1 MPFIV
6 SGRVTDYAL
15 NRHDIPKRDRRFS
28 LSYSQEAGWDDPDS
42 LVLAAMRAE
51 ATALTSV
58 EHTPIPQHS
67 RRIAPT
73 FEDAAAESWVRST
86 VDAVVWAIAEKI
98 QWEVTKPLGESDV
111 EDALVVY

>member
-15 NRHDIPKRDRRFS
+15 NRHDIPKRHRRFS
-28 LSYSQEAGWDDPDS
+28 LSYSQDAGWDDPDS
-42 LVLAAMRAE
+42 LVLAALRAE
-51 ATALTSV
+51 AATLTSV
-58 EHTPIPQHS
+58 QHTPIPQTVG
-67 RRIAPT
+67 RIAPT
-73 FEDAAAESWVRST
+73 FEDAPAESWVRST
-86 VDAVVWAIAEKI
+86 VAAVVPFVAEKI

>member
-15 NRHDIPKRDRRFS
+15 TRHDIPKRDRRFS
-28 LSYSQEAGWDDPDS
+28 LSYSQEAGWDDPAS
-42 LVLAAMRAE
+42 LVLAALRAE
-51 ATALTSV
+51 ATILVSV

-67 RRIAPT
+67 RRIPPT

-86 VDAVVWAIAEKI
+86 VDAVVPFIAEKI
-98 QWEVTKPLGESDV
+98 KWEVTSPIGESDV
-111 EDALVVY
+111 EDPLVVF

>member
-1 MPFIV
+1 MPFTV

-28 LSYSQEAGWDDPDS
+28 LSFSQEAGWDDPDS

-67 RRIAPT
+67 RRIPPT
-73 FEDAAAESWVRST
+73 FEDAPAESWVRST
-86 VDAVVWAIAEKI
+86 VAAVVPFVAEKI

>member
-1 MPFIV
+1 
-6 SGRVTDYAL
+6 
-15 NRHDIPKRDRRFS
+15 
-28 LSYSQEAGWDDPDS
+28 
-42 LVLAAMRAE
+42 MRAE

-73 FEDAAAESWVRST
+73 FEDAAGESWVRST

>member
-15 NRHDIPKRDRRFS
+15 AKHDIPKRDRRFS

-42 LVLAAMRAE
+42 TVLAAMRAE

-58 EHTPIPQHS
+58 GILDHCDECI
-67 RRIAPT
+67 
-73 FEDAAAESWVRST
+73 RSNCY
-86 VDAVVWAIAEKI
+86 V
-98 QWEVTKPLGESDV
+98 
-111 EDALVVY
+111 ALVWCQRNTAS

>member
-28 LSYSQEAGWDDPDS
+28 LSFSQEAGWDDPDS

-67 RRIAPT
+67 RRIPPT
-73 FEDAAAESWVRST
+73 FEDTPAESWVRST
-86 VDAVVWAIAEKI
+86 VAAVVPFVAEKI

>member
-28 LSYSQEAGWDDPDS
+28 LSYSQEAGWDDPES

-51 ATALTSV
+51 AAPLSSV
-58 EHTPIPQHS
+58 LHTPIPQTVG
-67 RRIAPT
+67 RIAPV
-73 FEDAAAESWVRST
+73 FEDAPAESWVRST
-86 VDAVVWAIAEKI
+86 VDAVAWTIAENIK
-98 QWEVTKPLGESDV
+98 WEITNPIGESDV
-111 EDALVVY
+111 EDPLVVF

>member
-28 LSYSQEAGWDDPDS
+28 LSYSQDAGWNDPDS
-42 LVLAAMRAE
+42 TVLAAMRAE

-67 RRIAPT
+67 RRIPPT
-73 FEDAAAESWVRST
+73 FEDAPAESWVRST

>member
-28 LSYSQEAGWDDPDS
+28 LSYSQDAGWDDPDS

-67 RRIAPT
+67 RRIPPT
-73 FEDAAAESWVRST
+73 FEDAPAESWVRST
-86 VDAVVWAIAEKI
+86 VAAVVPFVAEKI

>member
-28 LSYSQEAGWDDPDS
+28 LSFSQEAGWDDPDS

-67 RRIAPT
+67 RRIPPT
-73 FEDAAAESWVRST
+73 FEDAPAESWVRST
-86 VDAVVWAIAEKI
+86 VAAVVPFVAEKI